1 MPEIVSS
8 NSKSIKIDGAN
19 KLAIEV
25 CKQRVIAVSVIFFV
39 TTLLVTIKL
48 FYISV
53 NNPIVHLNET
63 YKPDVVVRGKILD
76 RNGKIIAVSLPSY
89 SLYLDATRVKHPLI
103 LLDKL
108 LNIIPINNKKRI
120 F

>member
-1 MPEIVSS
+1 MTETVSS

-19 KLAIEV
+19 KLVIEV

-39 TTLLVTIKL
+39 TTLLVSIKL

-53 NNPIVHLNET
+53 NNSIVHSNNT
-63 YKPDVVVRGKILD
+63 HKPELVVRGRILD

-89 SLYLDATRVKHPLI
+89 SLYLSLI
-103 LLDKL
+103 H
-108 LNIIPINNKKRI
+108 I
-120 F
+120 